1 MLDNF
6 NNNIS
11 PRQLSQQNNEGYL
24 ASPLLYGCE
33 APILG
38 IDRHRIDCDGEGI
51 TTLVAFYGCPL
62 DCKYCINPECHNQ
75 ASNWMSPQQL
85 YDNIKIDDIYFHATK
100 GGITFGG
107 GEPLSYPC
115 FINEFH
121 DLCKSHQWTINVE
134 TSLNV
139 SLDNLRLCAFS
150 IDSFFVDIKCISN
163 KQYISYTGK
172 SNRKIIR
179 NLEWLANNID
189 IHSVIIRI
197 PKIPRYTTDKDI
209 NSAIGFVKSLGFVNV
224 DCFDYV
230 LPTEFERARGVR
242 FNQGKSICKVLKQL
256 RSNLANNNGL
266 VYNPT
271 ECTYDGPCLGTCPKC
286 DAELHNITTYLNV
299 LERNNIKIII

>member
-1 MLDNF
+1 MSDILNGIIPEPF
-6 NNNIS
+6 
-11 PRQLSQQNNEGYL
+11 
-24 ASPLLYGCE
+24 PLLNNVE
-33 APILG
+33 DFALKPAEVSIAPILG
-38 IDRHRIDCDGEGI
+38 IDRHRIDCDGEGV

-62 DCKYCINPECHNQ
+62 NCKYCLNPECHKPEC
-75 ASNWMSPQQL
+75 NWMSPQQL
-85 YDNIKIDDIYFHATK
+85 YDTVIIDDIYFRTTK

-107 GEPLSYPC
+107 GEPLSYPR
-115 FINEFH
+115 FINEFY

-139 SLDNLRLCAFS
+139 SLENLRLCAFS

-172 SNRKIIR
+172 SNRKVIR
-179 NLEWLANNID
+179 NLEWLADNID

-197 PKIPRYTTDKDI
+197 PKIPRYATDKDI
-209 NSAIGFVKSLGFVNV
+209 NSAIGFVKSLGFMNV

-286 DAELHNITTYLNV
+286 DAELQNITTYLNV
-299 LERNNIKIII
+299 LESNNVNLTI

>member
-1 MLDNF
+1 
-6 NNNIS
+6 
-11 PRQLSQQNNEGYL
+11 
-24 ASPLLYGCE
+24 
-33 APILG
+33 
-38 IDRHRIDCDGEGI
+38 
-51 TTLVAFYGCPL
+51 
-62 DCKYCINPECHNQ
+62 
-75 ASNWMSPQQL
+75 MSPQQL
-85 YDNIKIDDIYFHATK
+85 YDIVKIDDVYFRATK

-107 GEPLSYPC
+107 GEPLSYPR

-121 DLCKSHQWTINVE
+121 DLCKSRQWTINVE

-163 KQYISYTGK
+163 KQYISYTGT
-172 SNRKIIR
+172 SNRKVIR
-179 NLEWLANNID
+179 NLEWLADNID

-197 PKIPRYTTDKDI
+197 PKIPRYTTDIDI

-266 VYNPT
+266 VYNPI

>member
-11 PRQLSQQNNEGYL
+11 PRQLSQQNNERYL

-62 DCKYCINPECHNQ
+62 DCKYCLNPECHNQ

-85 YDNIKIDDIYFHATK
+85 YDNIKIDDIYFRATK

-107 GEPLSYPC
+107 GEPLNYPC
-115 FINEFH
+115 FITEFH
-121 DLCKSHQWTINVE
+121 ELCNSHRWSINVE

-139 SLDNLRLCAFS
+139 PLENLQLCASS
-150 IDSFFVDIKCISN
+150 IDTFFIDLKCISN
-163 KQYISYTGK
+163 KQYIAYTGK
-172 SNRKIIR
+172 SNDKVLK
-179 NLEWLANNID
+179 NLKWLANHRDTN
-189 IHSVIIRI
+189 SVIVRI
-197 PKIPRYTTDKDI
+197 PTIPQYTTIEDI
-209 NSAIGFVKSLGFVNV
+209 EAAKLLVVSLGFSNT
-224 DCFDYV
+224 DCFRYV
-230 LPTEFERARGVR
+230 VPSELEKARETRINAGKTICQTLKRLRLDLAER
-242 FNQGKSICKVLKQL
+242 
-256 RSNLANNNGL
+256 NGL
-266 VYNPT
+266 IYHPV
-271 ECTYDGPCLGTCPKC
+271 ECTYEGPCRGTCPKC

>member
-1 MLDNF
+1 MLYNL

-24 ASPLLYGCE
+24 ALPLLYGCE

-62 DCKYCINPECHNQ
+62 DCKYCLNPECHNQ

-85 YDNIKIDDIYFHATK
+85 YDNIKIDDLYYRATK

-107 GEPLSYPC
+107 GEPLNYPC
-115 FINEFH
+115 FITEFH
-121 DLCKSHQWTINVE
+121 DLCISHRWSINVE

-139 SLDNLRLCAFS
+139 PLENLQLCACS
-150 IDSFFVDIKCISN
+150 IDTFFVDLKCISN
-163 KQYISYTGK
+163 KQYISYTRK
-172 SNRKIIR
+172 SNDKVLK
-179 NLEWLANNID
+179 NLKWLSNHRDPN
-189 IHSVIIRI
+189 SVIVRI
-197 PKIPRYTTDKDI
+197 PTIPKYTTDKDI